1 MKDRTL
7 ADELQLLVSRYG
19 IDKVDVELQRLVARQ
34 PTSVKRTKPKPNGD
48 MSKKA
53 RRPRARVKAPEYVA
67 KMDIEGDR
75 VATLLAL
82 AERFEAKSFLP
93 RCADIR
99 NFCHIY
105 GIDEP
110 ASKSRA
116 GAIPRLF
123 KYLATMD
130 ANDIQGLLD
139 EHAFSGPARL
149 GPLADAIREHG
160 RAARGLNA
168 AREASGTFGGEP
180 PLPQDNAGV
189 S

>member
-7 ADELQLLVSRYG
+7 TDELRLLVSRYG
-19 IDKVDVELQRLVARQ
+19 LDKVDVELQRLVARQ
-34 PTSVKRTKPKPNGD
+34 PTTVTRSKPKPNGD
-48 MSKKA
+48 VSRKA

-75 VATLLAL
+75 IATLLAL

-99 NFCHIY
+99 NFCHIH

-123 KYLATMD
+123 KHLAAMD
-130 ANDIQGLLD
+130 PNDIQRLLD
-139 EHAFSGPARL
+139 ENAFSGPAEL

-160 RAARGLNA
+160 RAARGPNA
-168 AREASGTFGGEP
+168 VREASATFREP
-180 PLPQDNAGV
+180 PLPQDEAGV